1 MERFGWGRDSAARP
15 ATNWATSLTI
25 GSERVVDGTAVD
37 LPLALRRKVA
47 GDEQPEAMKEE
58 ELDEEES
65 TLTLLGMVE

>member
-1 MERFGWGRDSAARP
+1 M
-15 ATNWATSLTI
+15 TI